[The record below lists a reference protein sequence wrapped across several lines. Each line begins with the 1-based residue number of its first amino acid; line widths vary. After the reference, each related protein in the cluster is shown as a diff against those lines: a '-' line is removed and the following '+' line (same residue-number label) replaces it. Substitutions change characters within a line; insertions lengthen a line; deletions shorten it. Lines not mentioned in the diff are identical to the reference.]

1 MSAFS
6 AAAAA
11 DPGRRSGWFLAA
23 PFRPFFI
30 GASLFAASAV
40 PVWLWLYLFEPV
52 EVAGM
57 PALAWHAHEMV
68 FGYLPAVMA
77 GYLLSLAG
85 EGAGEGALPGRSLAL
100 LFFLWIAGRLLP
112 LFVPFAIGTAVD
124 VLFPLA
130 VAGVLLK
137 LSRFP
142 GAKQSKHGLVLF
154 PLLAAASLA
163 HRVFALGDGAAD
175 YEMVA
180 LLSRLGISVGALL
193 IGAVGGRL
201 VPELTRLALG
211 DEAGGRVPEPYR
223 RFDLIALLSLS
234 AGLVAWVLVPSHP
247 LTFVLAGMAALINLA
262 RLLRWRGFLLGDL
275 PTLALHGGYLW
286 LIAGLCLAALAA
298 SPASLVPADA
308 ALHALSAGAIGTMT
322 LAVMAR
328 LAVSV
333 EPGRPV
339 GKAVR
344 LAIVLVHAGALLR
357 VAAPLVVDL
366 YRPLLASSGTFWS
379 AAFFLFFVVQIMPL
393 FGGRGRI
400 RET

>member
-1 MSAFS
+1 MSALS

-11 DPGRRSGWFLAA
+11 DPGRRSGWFFAT

-40 PVWLWLYLFEPV
+40 PVWLWLYLVEPV

-57 PALAWHAHEMV
+57 PALEWHAHEMV

-77 GYLLSLAG
+77 GYLLSLAAKGTG
-85 EGAGEGALPGRSLAL
+85 ESALPERSLAL
-100 LFFLWIAGRLLP
+100 LFVLWTAGRLLP
-112 LFVPFAIGTAVD
+112 LVVPFAIGTAVD
-124 VLFPLA
+124 ILFPLA
-130 VAGVLLK
+130 VAGLLLQ
-137 LSRFP
+137 LSRLP
-142 GAKQSKHGLVLF
+142 GGRQSKHGLVLF
-154 PLLAAASLA
+154 PLLAGASLA
-163 HRVFALGDGAAD
+163 HRVFAFGDGPLD
-175 YEMVA
+175 YEMTA
-180 LLSRLGISVGALL
+180 LLSRLGIAVGALL

-201 VPELTRLALG
+201 VPEFTRLALG
-211 DEAGGRVPEPYR
+211 EEAGGRVPEPYR

-247 LTFVLAGMAALINLA
+247 LTFVLAGSAGLINLA
-262 RLLRWRGFLLGDL
+262 RLVRWRGFLLGDL

-286 LIAGLCLAALAA
+286 LIVGLCLAALAA

-328 LAVSV
+328 LAVSA
-333 EPGRPV
+333 EAGRPA

-357 VAAPLVVDL
+357 VAAPLDVDL
-366 YRPLLASSGTFWS
+366 YRPLLVGGGTFWS
-379 AAFFLFFVVQIMPL
+379 SAFFLFFVVQITPL
-393 FGGRGRI
+393 FAGRGRI
-400 RET
+400 RGT